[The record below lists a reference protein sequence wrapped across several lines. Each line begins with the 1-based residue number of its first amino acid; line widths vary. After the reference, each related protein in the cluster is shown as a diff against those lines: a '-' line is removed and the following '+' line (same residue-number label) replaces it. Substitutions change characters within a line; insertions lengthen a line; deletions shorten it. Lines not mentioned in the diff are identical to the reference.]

1 MSNRK
6 QVSNSTSRRHHNAL
20 AQLQTSF
27 TNANQYYRDFKL
39 DRMIYY
45 GQHGGD
51 KDDQN
56 RDLITDYDLIRDKI
70 KFVEDDHDDDDYPIS
85 PSTRGN
91 IQSSKSQL
99 QSEDY
104 EKKALKKY
112 NDMLYKE
119 YCLTDVQLYIQNG
132 GQKQIPLR
140 WRVKDEVKSGKGERI
155 CGNISC
161 DSTAGLSTY
170 EVPFQYRDKTSST
183 LATTNDPSSVSSSNT
198 QKSDMKLVL
207 VKLRVCSS
215 CAFVLFKKSYR
226 NPDKDIGS
234 EVNTDGDRNIKR
246 QTDHNCETAGE
257 AQRSSDRCSNQYQ
270 QVQQREQ
277 DKRSDDSK
285 VAERNIEQ
293 NVVNRKRPASSSVR
307 QKQYDDFL
315 ARKLKRLQ

>member
-1 MSNRK
+1 MSNPK
-6 QVSNSTSRRHHNAL
+6 QVSSQTSKRHHNAL
-20 AQLQTSF
+20 TQQQTSF

-45 GQHGGD
+45 DHHGD
-51 KDDQN
+51 QDDWN

-70 KFVEDDHDDDDYPIS
+70 KFVEDDHDDYANS
-85 PSTRGN
+85 PSNRGN
-91 IQSSKSQL
+91 IQSFKLQL

-119 YCLTDVQLYIQNG
+119 YCLTDVQLFLQNG

-161 DSTAGLSTY
+161 DSITGLSTY

-183 LATTNDPSSVSSSNT
+183 LATTNDPSSVSSSNSS
-198 QKSDMKLVL
+198 KSDMKLVL

-215 CAFVLFKKSYR
+215 CASVLFKKSYR

-246 QTDHNCETAGE
+246 QTDHNYETPGE
-257 AQRSSDRCSNQYQ
+257 AQRWGDRSSSQYQ
-270 QVQQREQ
+270 QDQQREQ
-277 DKRSDDSK
+277 NKKSDDSK
-285 VAERNIEQ
+285 VAECSIEQ
-293 NVVNRKRPASSSVR
+293 NFVNRKQPASSTGR

>member
-20 AQLQTSF
+20 AQQQTSF

-45 GQHGGD
+45 GQHGNR
-51 KDDQN
+51 DDQN
-56 RDLITDYDLIRDKI
+56 RDLINDYDLIRDKI
-70 KFVEDDHDDDDYPIS
+70 KFVEDDHDDDYPNG

-104 EKKALKKY
+104 EKNALKKY

-119 YCLTDVQLYIQNG
+119 YCLTDVQLFIQNG

-161 DSTAGLSTY
+161 DSTTGLSTY

-183 LATTNDPSSVSSSNT
+183 LSTTQDPSSVSSLNA
-198 QKSDMKLVL
+198 QNSDMKLVL

-215 CAFVLFKKSYR
+215 CASVLFKKSHKKT
-226 NPDKDIGS
+226 NKDNS
-234 EVNTDGDRNIKR
+234 VDVSTVVDLCTKV
-246 QTDHNCETAGE
+246 QTAHDNKTQRE
-257 AQRSSDRCSNQYQ
+257 AQKARDRSSNLYQ
-270 QVQQREQ
+270 HDQQTEQ
-277 DKRSDDSK
+277 NTVSDDSK
-285 VAERNIEQ
+285 VAEHIIEQ
-293 NVVNRKRPASSSVR
+293 NVVNRKRPASSTVR

-315 ARKLKRLQ
+315 ARKLKKVQQ